1 MKNLK
6 LILSAVTATFFFGC
20 SDLAVN
26 EKEAYSENMP
36 ADFNYQEYVEINPKL
51 HFQVI
56 TEAVTKHNSDI
67 REMLDQRKKLAQDAD
82 KNAEALAALDSS
94 AQMKAY
100 IADSIKFYQTDSA
113 TIHALFLK
121 DWAGAL
127 RHYDESIW
135 KSSWDQIS
143 TSTKYDTTKVLDTLR
158 LDVKGYSSAD
168 SITKIFMD
176 TGKAGGTEA
185 KGKITYNAEGVITEI
200 AGYTDSLYTEEI
212 SVTLSETI
220 TVEKMANKAKLM
232 TRTTVVGVDSTVD
245 TTYTKGLDASK
256 YSYLGK
262 FNFIDKVDAA
272 GNVQELD
279 DVAVAEAVKADS
291 TTVTLQYIWI
301 GKVNG
306 WPYRRCKE
314 SELNNTRPCE
324 DEYLLCEAAAANA
337 SSKKDPTTTEVTEK
351 TEEGAEAAEGSE
363 ATEEDS
369 KEDEAAKI
377 EETLRLC
384 ISNVKSNCAVTDS
397 TKYKRYCYDEVGGY
411 TREIK

>member
-1 MKNLK
+1 MKNFK
-6 LILSAVTATFFFGC
+6 LILSAVTATFLFGC

-51 HFQVI
+51 HFQII
-56 TEAVTKHNSDI
+56 TEAATKHNSDI
-67 REMLDQRKKLAQDAD
+67 REMLDQRKTLAKDSAT
-82 KNAEALAALDSS
+82 NAAAIAALDSS

-127 RHYDESIW
+127 RHYTEADW
-135 KSSWDQIS
+135 KSSWDQVAVA
-143 TSTKYDTTKVLDTLR
+143 TKYDTTSKVLDTLR
-158 LDVKGYSSAD
+158 LDVTGIGEGTD
-168 SITKIFMD
+168 TTKIYMD
-176 TGKAGGTEA
+176 TGKADGTTA
-185 KGKITYNAEGVITEI
+185 KGKITYDENGVITAI
-200 AGYTDSLYTEEI
+200 DGYTDTLYTEKI
-212 SVTLSETI
+212 SVTISETVK
-220 TVEKMANKAKLM
+220 VEKMKTKAKLM
-232 TRTTVVGVDSTVD
+232 TRTTVTVDTTVD
-245 TTYTKGLDASK
+245 TTYIKGLDASK

-337 SSKKDPTTTEVTEK
+337 STTTEVTEK

-369 KEDEAAKI
+369 KEDEKAKI

-384 ISNVKSNCAVTDS
+384 ISNVKNSCAVTDS
-397 TKYKRYCYDEVGGY
+397 TKFKRYCYDEVGGY
-411 TREIK
+411 AREIK